1 MRAAYEADLI
11 IGAIHLRSFLRND
24 DDDDNDEMRRT
35 RIEMRERENA
45 KVYDD
50 VLLLLMMI
58 EE

>member
-35 RIEMRERENA
+35 RIEMKERERKCEG
-45 KVYDD
+45 
-50 VLLLLMMI
+50 L
-58 EE
+58 